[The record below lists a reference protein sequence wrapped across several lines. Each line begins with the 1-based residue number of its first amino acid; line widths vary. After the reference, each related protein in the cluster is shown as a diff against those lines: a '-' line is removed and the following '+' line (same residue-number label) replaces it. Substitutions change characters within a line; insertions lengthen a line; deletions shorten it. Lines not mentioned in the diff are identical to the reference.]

1 MTKSR
6 NSTKLRSISAAGRR
20 SQLPPIAGRPLAEI
34 IHFMESIAPPCL
46 AEDWDHVGLLSSPR
60 NRDQPI
66 KRVLIA
72 LDLTA
77 RVRDKAL
84 AAENTLLVCYHP
96 PLLKPVENL
105 CVRDQ
110 TPASLAV
117 ELSQNN
123 VWVYSPHTALDIASG
138 GTNDCLAAELNLSVT
153 GSLLLKPAKG
163 ATVKLVVFIPESHLE
178 QVAAA
183 VFEAGAGKIGINSRY
198 TQCSF
203 RTRGTGTFFGDES
216 TSPAAGRKGQ
226 LEFVPEIRFETIVP
240 RSHLA
245 PVVAALR
252 ASHPYEEPAFDLL
265 AMENPPEE
273 PGLGRIA
280 RFSQPLTL
288 GQIARNCRS
297 QLKLKAVAV
306 IGDPQTI
313 LQSAAII
320 AGSSGSEPAS
330 TMKLRMIDCL
340 ITGELKHHDM
350 LHYAGMGLS
359 AICLGHAASEQPV
372 LRSVARRLKAAYPQ
386 LNVQVLS
393 GPDDS
398 PILWM

>member
-1 MTKSR
+1 M
-6 NSTKLRSISAAGRR
+6 
-20 SQLPPIAGRPLAEI
+20 
-34 IHFMESIAPPCL
+34 
-46 AEDWDHVGLLSSPR
+46 GLLSAPR
-60 NRDQPI
+60 NRDQSI
-66 KRVLIA
+66 QRVLIA

-77 RVRDKAL
+77 SVRDEAL
-84 AAENTLLVCYHP
+84 AAEDTLLVCYHP
-96 PLLKPVENL
+96 PLFKPVENL
-105 CVRDQ
+105 CVGNH
-110 TPASLAV
+110 TPANLAV
-117 ELSQNN
+117 ELSQQK
-123 VWVYSPHTALDIASG
+123 VWIYSPHTALDVAAG
-138 GTNDCLAAELNLSVT
+138 GTNDCLAAELNLNVT
-153 GSLLLKPAKG
+153 GSLLLRPAG
-163 ATVKLVVFIPESHLE
+163 AASVKLVVFIPESHLE

-183 VFEAGAGKIGINSRY
+183 VFEAGGGNIGINSRY

-203 RTRGTGTFFGDES
+203 RTPGTGTFFGDDS
-216 TSPAAGRKGQ
+216 TSPAVGRKGQ

-265 AMENPPEE
+265 TMAPPPEE

-280 RFSQPLTL
+280 HFGQPLIL
-288 GQIARNCRS
+288 AQLARNCRS
-297 QLKLKAVAV
+297 RLKLKSVAV
-306 IGDPQTI
+306 IGDPQAK
-313 LQSAAII
+313 LQSAAIM
-320 AGSSGSEPAS
+320 AGSAGTEPAS
-330 TMKLRMIDCL
+330 AMKSRKIDCL

-372 LRSVARRLKAAYPQ
+372 LRSVAARLKAGFPQ

-393 GPDDS
+393 DSDNS